1 MIYKNY
7 FIKNSILLILCNMTF
22 TLSSCTVGPEFKKPE
37 FPIMD
42 RYTEKPLFLS
52 KTSPK
57 TKSSSIK
64 IIKSDLSE
72 EWWKLFKSSSLDRLI
87 KKALANNPDLQKA
100 KASLRQAQEIVYAQ
114 IGAYYPSINIGGLA
128 QKQRT
133 AKEIQPFTDSG
144 SRLYSLYSGQ
154 INVSY
159 IPDIFGANRRAVES
173 LSAIAESERFEL
185 EAAHLTLTSNLVTT
199 VIQEASLRNQIDV
212 TKKLIKSSSE
222 VYNLFKK
229 EEELGNISRADTT
242 AQEAVLARIEQSLP
256 ELEKQLALTR
266 NQLTALIGDFP
277 TNQTN
282 QTNQT
287 KEIFNLSDLKL
298 PTTLPV
304 SIPSKL
310 LEHRPDIRAAEENL
324 RAANADIGVAIANRL
339 PNIIITADIGK
350 NALQLHKLLNTG
362 ATIWGLAAGIAQPI
376 FQGGALMHKQHAA
389 VAAYDKAAAEYRST
403 VINAFRNVADTLQ
416 TLDFDNKTLQLSE
429 HAENA
434 AKRTLDFARKEWML
448 GNESYLSLVNA
459 QQDYQQAVL
468 DLIQARA
475 SRYSDT
481 VALFQA
487 LGGGW
492 NSNHDLNTSS

>member
-1 MIYKNY
+1 MYKSY
-7 FIKNSILLILCNMTF
+7 FIKTSILLILFNMLI

-42 RYTEKPLFLS
+42 RYTNKPLFLS
-52 KTSPK
+52 NTPSKINSNP
-57 TKSSSIK
+57 IK
-64 IIKSDLSE
+64 ITKSDLPQ
-72 EWWKLFKSSSLDRLI
+72 EWWKLFKSTSLDHII
-87 KKALANNPDLQKA
+87 KKALKNNPDLQKS

-114 IGAYYPSINIGGLA
+114 IGAYYPSVNIGGSV

-159 IPDIFGANRRAVES
+159 VPDIFGANRRAVES

-256 ELEKQLALTR
+256 ELEKQLVLTR

-277 TNQTN
+277 TNQT
-282 QTNQT
+282 

-298 PTTLPV
+298 PMILPI

-339 PNIIITADIGK
+339 PNIIITGDIGK

-376 FQGGALMHKQHAA
+376 FQGGTLMHKQHAA

-403 VINAFRNVADTLQ
+403 VINAFRNVANTLQ
-416 TLDFDNKTLQLSE
+416 TLDFDNKTLQLSK

-448 GNESYLSLVNA
+448 GNASYLSLVNA
-459 QQDYQQAVL
+459 QQDYQQAVIN
-468 DLIQARA
+468 LIQAKA
-475 SRYSDT
+475 NCYSDT